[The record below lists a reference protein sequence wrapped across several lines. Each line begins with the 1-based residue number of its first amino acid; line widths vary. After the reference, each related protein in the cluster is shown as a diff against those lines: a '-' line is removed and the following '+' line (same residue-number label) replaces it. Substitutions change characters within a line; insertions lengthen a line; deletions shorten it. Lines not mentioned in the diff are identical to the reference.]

1 MSEPARRKKVR
12 LGELLVE
19 QKIITEAQLTSALA
33 EQKRTGRKLGR
44 VLTDL
49 GLVEESRLHEV
60 LAQHLQIP
68 FVDVRQLTLDPGV
81 VRLLPE
87 ALARRFRAL
96 VLQADARG
104 LTIGMADPT
113 DLFAYDELTS
123 RLKQPLRMAL
133 VREADLLRTM
143 DVVYRRT
150 DQIASIAQEVH
161 AEMREGDIDIE
172 HLSVDE
178 GSSDA
183 PIIRLIQSIFQDAV
197 QMRASDVHIEP
208 GEAALRVRQR
218 IDGVLQEQSIEG
230 RGVAS
235 ALVTRLK
242 LMCGLDI
249 AEKRLPQDGRF
260 SVKVK
265 DRHIDVRLATMP
277 TQHGESVVMR
287 LLDQTNNLMTL
298 DQLGMSA
305 PMLTRF
311 RELVERAAG
320 MVLVTGP
327 TGSGKT
333 TTLYSALNHLNQPD
347 TKILTAEDPVEYR
360 LDRINQVQINAKI
373 GLDFARVLRTMLRQD
388 PDIILVGEMRDQET
402 VDIGLRAAITG
413 HLVFSTLHTMNAVAT
428 VNRLLDMGAAGYMI
442 AAAVHGIVAQRLVRQ
457 VCTDCAQ
464 PREPDAHQ
472 LAWLHAQVG
481 AERAGQIEFQSGTGC
496 TYCNL
501 SGYRGRVAIYELLEI
516 DRSQADAIRRGD
528 LIAFAAAARAR
539 PGYVSLTQ
547 SALELAAKGITTLA
561 EVIGVTSGLDEA
573 PDRPVAA
580 AGAAPSSIPGL
591 NSAQVSGAASLRLAQ
606 ADEPG
611 VSDAILSGRMS

>member
-1 MSEPARRKKVR
+1 MNDTVRRKKVR

-19 QKIITEAQLTSALA
+19 RKVISESQLATALA
-33 EQKRTGRKLGR
+33 EQKRSGRKLGR

-49 GLVEESRLHEV
+49 GIVEESRLHEV
-60 LAQHLQIP
+60 LAQHLHIP
-68 FVDVRQLTLDPGV
+68 FVDVRQLTLDPAT

-87 ALARRFRAL
+87 ALARRFRVL
-96 VLQADARG
+96 VLQADPRG

-113 DLFAYDELTS
+113 DLFAYDEIAA
-123 RLKQPLRMAL
+123 RLKQPLRPAL

-143 DVVYRRT
+143 DIVYRRT
-150 DQIASIAQEVH
+150 DQIASIAQEVR
-161 AEMREGDIDIE
+161 AELREGDIDIE
-172 HLSVDE
+172 QLSADE
-178 GSSDA
+178 SSSEA
-183 PIIRLIQSIFQDAV
+183 PVIRLIQSIFQDAV

-208 GEAALRVRQR
+208 GESTLRVRQR

-230 RGVAS
+230 RGVS
-235 ALVTRLK
+235 TALVTRLK
-242 LMCGLDI
+242 LMSSLDI

-277 TQHGESVVMR
+277 TQNGESVVMR
-287 LLDQTNNLMTL
+287 LLDQSNNLMTL
-298 DQLGMSA
+298 DRLGMA
-305 PMLTRF
+305 PAMLKTF
-311 RELVERAAG
+311 RELIERPAG

-333 TTLYSALNHLNQPD
+333 TTLYSALSHLNQPD

-428 VNRLLDMGAAGYMI
+428 VNRLLDMGAAGFMI

-457 VCTDCAQ
+457 ICADCSQ

-472 LAWLHAQVG
+472 LAWLQGQVG
-481 AERAGQIEFQSGTGC
+481 AERASGIRFHAGTGC

-516 DRSQADAIRRGD
+516 DRPLADAIRRND
-528 LIAFAAAARAR
+528 LIGFASAARAA

-547 SALELAAKGITTLA
+547 SALELAAVGATSLA
-561 EVIGVTSGLDEA
+561 EVIGVTSGLDEGAGSTRVTSERRSGNASVA
-573 PDRPVAA
+573 PESGHDR
-580 AGAAPSSIPGL
+580 
-591 NSAQVSGAASLRLAQ
+591 
-606 ADEPG
+606 DF
-611 VSDAILSGRMS
+611 SDAILSGQLS